1 MNSSVCGMRYKK
13 KRCIAAVDDESIAM
27 RTCMS
32 ENTLATICHLSEFTT
47 SRVPSV
53 SDADLWA
60 VYGMF
65 YGPAA
70 ASVQ

>member
-1 MNSSVCGMRYKK
+1 
-13 KRCIAAVDDESIAM
+13 M